1 MGTKIISFI
10 KKETILCL
18 SLLLAFISAFFV
30 HPDSEYAKYVDCHT
44 LMLLF
49 SLMAVMAGLKQLGVF
64 RKIGISL
71 LSHTKNTRQLALIL
85 VFLPF
90 FFSMLITNDVALIT
104 FVPFAIIVL
113 TLADRE
119 IMLVPIIILQTVA
132 ANLGSMLTPMGNP
145 QNLYLFSQSQISLA
159 DFLKLMLPY
168 TVASAL
174 FLLITIFFFKKKRID
189 IIDMKND
196 CNISGL
202 LFFIYLILFSLCLLC
217 VLDIIDVK
225 IVTAITILFLII
237 FDRKIFLSIDY
248 SLLGTFIGFFIFIG
262 NMGRLP
268 QFHNFIE
275 KIIIGNET
283 PVSILS
289 SQVLSNVPTALLLS
303 GFTDNWN
310 ALIIGTNL
318 GGLGTLIASMAS
330 LISYKQIARNYPGKR
345 TSYLIWFT
353 ITNIIML
360 VILFAIYLFLN

>member
-1 MGTKIISFI
+1 M
-10 KKETILCL
+10 
-18 SLLLAFISAFFV
+18 
-30 HPDSEYAKYVDCHT
+30 
-44 LMLLF
+44 
-49 SLMAVMAGLKQLGVF
+49 
-64 RKIGISL
+64 
-71 LSHTKNTRQLALIL
+71 
-85 VFLPF
+85 
-90 FFSMLITNDVALIT
+90 
-104 FVPFAIIVL
+104 
-113 TLADRE
+113 
-119 IMLVPIIILQTVA
+119 
-132 ANLGSMLTPMGNP
+132 
-145 QNLYLFSQSQISLA
+145 
-159 DFLKLMLPY
+159 
-168 TVASAL
+168 
-174 FLLITIFFFKKKRID
+174 
-189 IIDMKND
+189 
-196 CNISGL
+196 
-202 LFFIYLILFSLCLLC
+202 
-217 VLDIIDVK
+217 
-225 IVTAITILFLII
+225 TAITILFLII

-275 KIIIGNET
+275 KLIIGNET